1 MTRLWI
7 RSKDRCR
14 REEVIDR
21 ANGSQVEGKAG
32 EAGEAGEAGADDLER
47 GGHALHIISFSTS
60 QT

>member
-32 EAGEAGEAGADDLER
+32 EAGEAGADDLER
-47 GGHALHIISFSTS
+47 GGHALHIISFPTS